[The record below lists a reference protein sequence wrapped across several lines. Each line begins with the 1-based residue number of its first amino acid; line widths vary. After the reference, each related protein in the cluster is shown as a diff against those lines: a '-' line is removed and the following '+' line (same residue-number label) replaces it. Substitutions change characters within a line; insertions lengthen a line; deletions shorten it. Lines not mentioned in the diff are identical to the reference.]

1 MTLRRVLLGL
11 LVVELTAF
19 PSAPFGAG
27 GRSSAASAAGRAP
40 AIESSTW
47 LNTPDGKAPTIAERP
62 VLVEF
67 WTFG

>member
-1 MTLRRVLLGL
+1 MRALFAMEEPTRTIGRLLFLAGTVL
-11 LVVELTAF
+11 VC
-19 PSAPFGAG
+19 GAY
-27 GRSSAASAAGRAP
+27 ASARAP

-47 LNTPDGKAPTIAERP
+47 LNTAGGQAPTLVGRP

>member
-1 MTLRRVLLGL
+1 MRTLGRLLL
-11 LVVELTAF
+11 L
-19 PSAPFGAG
+19 AG
-27 GRSSAASAAGRAP
+27 TVSVCGASADARAP

-47 LNTPDGKAPTIAERP
+47 LNTAGGQAPTLVGRS

>member
-1 MTLRRVLLGL
+1 MRKIGL
-11 LVVELTAF
+11 LALPAALAVVWV
-19 PSAPFGAG
+19 
-27 GRSSAASAAGRAP
+27 ASATVRPP

-47 LNTPDGKAPTIAERP
+47 LNTPGGQAPALVGRP